1 MTTLPYVS
9 LQSVLVLDV
18 HPELLTLIQEVEP
31 ERVRPEVEPGNV
43 PGQEVL
49 PLA

>member
-1 MTTLPYVS
+1 MRAPEPVLPV
-9 LQSVLVLDV
+9 DV
-18 HPELLTLIQEVEP
+18 HPELLTLIQEDEP
-31 ERVRPEVEPGNV
+31 EPVRPVSVHV